1 MSYDVRDPKR
11 LRRAAK
17 LVSGHGPRLQLSV
30 YRCWLT
36 PRELERLRWELT
48 ELLTA
53 EDDVLMIPL
62 YERCVDGMQCAHSA
76 VKSPDWPEEPPGHR
90 IV

>member
-1 MSYDVRDPKR
+1 MTASQM
-11 LRRAAK
+11 
-17 LVSGHGPRLQLSV
+17 H
-30 YRCWLT
+30 
-36 PRELERLRWELT
+36 RLRWELT

-53 EDDVLMIPL
+53 EDDVLLIPL
-62 YERCVDGMQCAHSA
+62 CGRCVDGMECVHSA